1 MDIQKVLCD
10 RLIIS
15 SDPDIMS
22 GTPVFVGRRVTL
34 QTFFN
39 YLEGE
44 AGLTEF
50 LEDFPHLQTQVLQVL
65 EVIAKAMLNIHEYQ
79 LNCLDFSQRNNF

>member
-22 GTPVFVGRRVTL
+22 GTSVFVTSGKDLLYQQNFLVITL
-34 QTFFN
+34 
-39 YLEGE
+39 
-44 AGLTEF
+44 
-50 LEDFPHLQTQVLQVL
+50 
-65 EVIAKAMLNIHEYQ
+65 
-79 LNCLDFSQRNNF
+79 

>member
-1 MDIQKVLCD
+1 MDIQTVLRD
-10 RLIIS
+10 RRIIS

-22 GTPVFVGRRVTL
+22 GTSVFVGTRVPL
-34 QTFFN
+34 QTFFD

-65 EVIAKAMLNIHEYQ
+65 EVIAKAMLNQEQIIYAH
-79 LNCLDFSQRNNF
+79 SA